1 MTHLLRIERVLT
13 DKYPLSRSSL
23 YLDISRGTFVP
34 PIFLGARA
42 VAWRENEVDA
52 VVAARTAA
60 LSDGDLSAMIKRLV
74 AARTAPNPV
83 AAQREVVRLAI
94 GGRK

>member
-1 MTHLLRIERVLT
+1 MTDLLRIQRVLT

-34 PIFLGARA
+34 PISLGGRA

-52 VVAARTAA
+52 VIAARTAA
-60 LSDGDLSAMIKRLV
+60 LSDVEVSDMIKRLV
-74 AARTAPNPV
+74 AARTTSDSV
-83 AAQREVVRLAI
+83 ATQREVVRLAI